1 MSTKPTLE
9 TYVKSITHEA
19 EGIVSVELR
28 PVILA
33 DLPAFEAGA
42 HIDLH
47 LTPALSRSYSL
58 SNPQHERHRYVVT
71 VAKDECSRGGSR
83 LIHETL
89 RVGHKLAISD
99 PRNNFRLAEDAAH
112 SVFIAGGIGITPM
125 LSMIHRLTALG
136 RSWELHYA
144 SRTARQAAFIENFAA
159 AANCHLCF
167 TREEGG
173 RRLDLA
179 AIIRSAGGQA
189 HFYCCGPVS
198 MLEAFRG
205 ATASLPSENVHFE
218 YFSGIEPPVA
228 SEGYTVELAQS
239 KRSVVIPPGK
249 TILDVLI
256 ALGMDVGHSC
266 MEGVCG
272 ACETKVLEGRPDHH
286 DLVLSEA
293 ERNSNATMMICCSG
307 SATERLVLDL

>member
-1 MSTKPTLE
+1 
-9 TYVKSITHEA
+9 
-19 EGIVSVELR
+19 
-28 PVILA
+28 
-33 DLPAFEAGA
+33 
-42 HIDLH
+42 
-47 LTPALSRSYSL
+47 
-58 SNPQHERHRYVVT
+58 
-71 VAKDECSRGGSR
+71 
-83 LIHETL
+83 
-89 RVGHKLAISD
+89 
-99 PRNNFRLAEDAAH
+99 
-112 SVFIAGGIGITPM
+112 
-125 LSMIHRLTALG
+125 
-136 RSWELHYA
+136 
-144 SRTARQAAFIENFAA
+144 
-159 AANCHLCF
+159 
-167 TREEGG
+167 
-173 RRLDLA
+173 
-179 AIIRSAGGQA
+179 
-189 HFYCCGPVS
+189 

-228 SEGYTVELAQS
+228 SEGYTVELARS

>member
-1 MSTKPTLE
+1 MSSTPMLE

-47 LTPALSRSYSL
+47 LTPTLSRSYSL

-144 SRTARQAAFIENFAA
+144 SRTARQAAFIENFAV

-167 TREEGG
+167 TREKGG

-179 AIIRSAGGQA
+179 AIIGSAGGQA

-228 SEGYTVELAQS
+228 SEGYTVELARS